1 MRGQRFK
8 GKKKKRNRKLRNG
21 KRRVMESI
29 RCREAIPDG
38 QRKRGEESS
47 GTRIHIDATDSKS
60 KALREENNTPRDVTL
75 YLMSHPSLG

>member
-8 GKKKKRNRKLRNG
+8 GKKKKKRNRKLRNG

-29 RCREAIPDG
+29 RCREAVPDG

-47 GTRIHIDATDSKS
+47 GTRIHIDAT
-60 KALREENNTPRDVTL
+60 ECNWGPRL
-75 YLMSHPSLG
+75 